1 MPKYGVSFGS
11 FATTASVLTALKLVT
26 ATKVPVEIVEASM
39 FGGGI
44 VAAADIQHQCTLA
57 AVSAAGAGTGTA
69 SPPTP
74 EPMGNFTGNKSLAS
88 GSSILWKMTAEPTTY
103 ATVFPVL
110 FSFNQRGGMRWA
122 VPRGEGM
129 GNIFENTQ
137 MHIGMRVQSSA
148 VGTVDGNLQWHE

>member
-1 MPKYGVSFGS
+1 MPKYGASFGA
-11 FATTASVLTALKLVT
+11 FATTTSILTALKLVT
-26 ATKVPVEIVEASM
+26 ATKVPVEIVEAAM
-39 FGGGI
+39 FGSGT
-44 VAAADIQHQCTLA
+44 VAPADIQHECTLA

-74 EPMGNFTGNKSLAS
+74 EPFGPNKQQAAS
-88 GSSILWKMTAEPTTY
+88 SSFLWKMTAEPTTY

-129 GNIFENTQ
+129 GNVFEATQ
-137 MHIGMRVQSSA
+137 MHIGQRVRSSA
-148 VGTVDGNLQWHE
+148 VGTVDGHLHFWE

>member
-1 MPKYGVSFGS
+1 MKYGVSFGG
-11 FATTASVLTALKLVT
+11 FATTTSILTTLKLVT
-26 ATKVPVEIVEASM
+26 VTKVPVEIVECAM
-39 FGGGI
+39 FGSGT
-44 VAAADIQHQCTLA
+44 VAPADIQHECTLC

-74 EPMGNFTGNKSLAS
+74 EPFGPNKQVAATST
-88 GSSILWKMTAEPTTY
+88 ILWKMTAEPTTY

-129 GNIFENTQ
+129 GNVFEATQ
-137 MHIGMRVQSSA
+137 MHIGQRVRSSA
-148 VGTVDGNLQWHE
+148 VGTVDGMLNFWE